1 MMAWT
6 ECSFVNGL
14 FHFIPIGRNKK
25 RQSPTVSRLRIC
37 LSSNVL
43 LSPINALSDLHAA
56 ALPHIQSQRLQVQ
69 LLQALRD

>member
-14 FHFIPIGRNKK
+14 FHSRRPQQEEAIPA
-25 RQSPTVSRLRIC
+25 VSRLRIC
-37 LSSNVL
+37 LSSHVL
-43 LSPINALSDLHAA
+43 LSPITALSDLLAA

-69 LLQALRD
+69 ILQALRD